1 MPIPIACTCGTQLD
15 APDHLTGRT
24 IRCRHCHRMHQVPS
38 APVEEVYDAPDEEE
52 VYEFAAPPPPAP
64 AAPVNA
70 GRRRAA
76 RRAVSEY
83 GRRRRSE
90 PGCWTYVENGARV
103 MFGLM
108 CFFGATFLVQE
119 LRRGDPGPATLTLD
133 ISFIVVG
140 LLGEAVLGMYWLS
153 GGPGHAFRGG
163 PGRQLAV
170 AGGLVVAF
178 PIPVGCAGLAALL
191 SRSAENN
198 GHITKEG
205 YERLRDRLAKE
216 TVTLDEAEAVFGKAK
231 PATPQDWRR
240 ATGSTSDAPGAGA
253 LRAKR
258 GQTLYRW
265 KDNNRWV
272 FALVDDR
279 TRQVVAL
286 DNKVPPN

>member
-15 APDHLTGRT
+15 VPDQLAGRT
-24 IRCRHCHRMHQVPS
+24 IRCLNCHRMHQVPS
-38 APVEEVYDAPDEEE
+38 APVGEVYDAPDDE
-52 VYEFAAPPPPAP
+52 VYEFAAPLPPTPP
-64 AAPVNA
+64 APVNA

-90 PGCWTYVENGARV
+90 PGCWTHVENGARV
-103 MFGLM
+103 VFGLM

-119 LRRGDPGPATLTLD
+119 LRRGDPGPVTLTLD

-153 GGPGHAFRGG
+153 GGPGQAFRGG

-170 AGGLVVAF
+170 AAALVIVF
-178 PIPVGCAGLAALL
+178 LIPVGCAGFVALL
-191 SRSAENN
+191 SRSADNN

-205 YERLRDRLAKE
+205 YERLHDRLAKE
-216 TVTLDEAEAVFGKAK
+216 TVTLDEAEAAFGKAK
-231 PATPQDWRR
+231 LATPEDWRR
-240 ATGSTSDAPGAGA
+240 ATGSASDAPRAGA

-272 FALVDDR
+272 FAVVDDR
-279 TRQVVAL
+279 MRQVVAL
-286 DNKVPPN
+286 DNKVAPN